1 MAMRARYG
9 IVLLG
14 TLFVATTAAAQM
26 TEMDKFQKKVE
37 KYAAPVLDIFDKP
50 KGLCA
55 CIDDPGNADNNGMA
69 GVLDS
74 AEVSTGDV
82 VPRRIRVRCMV
93 IKATNSG
100 NITQAESCE
109 NFVPLAK

>member
-1 MAMRARYG
+1 MTTWPR

-14 TLFVATTAAAQM
+14 TVLLDGTTVLAQQ
-26 TEMDKFQKKVE
+26 TEMDKFQRRIE
-37 KYAAPVLDIFDKP
+37 KYAAPTFDIFDKP

-55 CIDDPGNADNNGMA
+55 CINDPGNADNNGAA

-74 AEVSTGDV
+74 AVVSVPDV
-82 VPRRIRVRCMV
+82 VPQRIRVRCMV
-93 IKATNSG
+93 IKANNSG